1 MASEEQRAWIMAVV
15 TIVAYGIYL
24 VLVLGAA
31 AGAPLEEADYI
42 PAMLWTI
49 VGSIV
54 AGIVLNILAAILSP
68 REAGRKDQRDKEIHR
83 LGEHIGQSFVILG
96 AVLALVFAITGLDA
110 FWIAN
115 VIYLAFVLSSIL
127 ASVAKI
133 VAYRRGF
140 QSW

>member
-1 MASEEQRAWIMAVV
+1 MATEEKRAWIMAVV
-15 TIVAYGIYL
+15 TIIAYGTYLAL
-24 VLVLGAA
+24 VLSAA
-31 AGAPLEEADYI
+31 AGAPLVEAPYVS
-42 PAMLWTI
+42 AMLWTI
-49 VGSIV
+49 GGAIV
-54 AGIVLNILAAILSP
+54 AAILLNILAAILSP
-68 REAGRKDQRDKEIHR
+68 RDAGKKDQRDKEINR

-96 AVLALVFAITGLDA
+96 AVLALFFAITGLAA

-127 ASVAKI
+127 GSIAKI